1 MYFSQ
6 PMNTENVLHNM
17 NLIKMFSVKHTIR
30 RGIMRNRY
38 IALIFIAFLISI
50 VIVANGI
57 FGLGKEK
64 VSVEDSLIKSLE
76 GTKAQVMESTIS
88 VWSKI
93 NNSFMTEQQV
103 EEEMKAVLANINPEK
118 TTINMVKENDEE
130 TNKQTLYAGVGNKY
144 YNIAVES
151 VKTDKGGETY
161 VVMDVSIDN
170 STSELVAERQ
180 KLESYFTAK
189 NVKPKV
195 SSCVI
200 GVYEGRLTESEMR
213 VKIADAMNSVKAKA
227 VEGLDGEG
235 LNSIS
240 AFSGNIN
247 SFVLSNNKK
256 VNMQIAMRYSS
267 YDAKTYIWIGSPLIH
282 VEY

>member
-1 MYFSQ
+1 
-6 PMNTENVLHNM
+6 
-17 NLIKMFSVKHTIR
+17 
-30 RGIMRNRY
+30 MRNRY
-38 IALIFIAFLISI
+38 IVLIFIVFLLTI
-50 VIVANGI
+50 VIVTNGN
-57 FGLGKEK
+57 FELGKKK

-76 GTKAQVMESTIS
+76 STKAQVMESTIS

-93 NNSFMTEQQV
+93 NNNFMTKQQV
-103 EEEMKAVLANINPEK
+103 EEEMKAVLVTINPEK
-118 TTINMVKENDEE
+118 STINIVKEYDEE
-130 TNKQTLYAGVGNKY
+130 TTKQTLYASVGNKY

-151 VKTDKGGETY
+151 IKTDKGGETY

-170 STSELVAERQ
+170 STTALAAERQ
-180 KLESYFTAK
+180 RLERYFTTK
-189 NVKPKV
+189 NVKPKI

-200 GVYEGRLTESEMR
+200 GVYEGKLTENEMR
-213 VKIADAMNSVKAKA
+213 AQIADAMSSVKAKE
-227 VEGLDGEG
+227 VEGLVSED

-267 YDAKTYIWIGSPLIH
+267 YDDKTYIWIGSPLIH

>member
-1 MYFSQ
+1 
-6 PMNTENVLHNM
+6 
-17 NLIKMFSVKHTIR
+17 
-30 RGIMRNRY
+30 MRNRY
-38 IALIFIAFLISI
+38 IVLIFIVFLLTI
-50 VIVANGI
+50 VIVAIGN
-57 FGLGKEK
+57 FELGKKK
-64 VSVEDSLIKSLE
+64 VDLEDSLIKSLE
-76 GTKAQVMESTIS
+76 STKAQVMESTIS

-93 NNSFMTEQQV
+93 NNNFMTKQQV
-103 EEEMKAVLANINPEK
+103 EEEMKAVLVTINPEK
-118 TTINMVKENDEE
+118 STINIVKEYDEE
-130 TNKQTLYAGVGNKY
+130 TTKQTLYASVGNKY

-151 VKTDKGGETY
+151 IKTDKGGETY

-170 STSELVAERQ
+170 STTALAAERLR
-180 KLESYFTAK
+180 LERYFTAK
-189 NVKPKV
+189 NVKPKI

-200 GVYEGRLTESEMR
+200 GVYEGKLTENEMR
-213 VKIADAMNSVKAKA
+213 AQIADAMNSVKAKE
-227 VEGLDGEG
+227 VEGLASED

-267 YDAKTYIWIGSPLIH
+267 YDDKTYIWIGSPLIH

>member
-1 MYFSQ
+1 
-6 PMNTENVLHNM
+6 
-17 NLIKMFSVKHTIR
+17 
-30 RGIMRNRY
+30 MRNRY
-38 IALIFIAFLISI
+38 IALIFIAFLLTI
-50 VIVANGI
+50 VMITNDS
-57 FGLGKEK
+57 FELGKNK
-64 VSVEDSLIKSLE
+64 ISVEDSLIKSIE
-76 GTKAQVMESTIS
+76 STKAQVMESTIS

-103 EEEMKAVLANINPEK
+103 EEEMKAVLATINPEK
-118 TTINMVKENDEE
+118 TTINIVKEHDEE
-130 TNKQTLYAGVGNKY
+130 TNKQTLYASLGSKY

-151 VKTDKGGETY
+151 IKTDKGGETY
-161 VVMDVSIDN
+161 VIMDVSIDN
-170 STSELVAERQ
+170 STTELVEERQ
-180 KLESYFTAK
+180 RLERYFTAK
-189 NVKPKV
+189 NVKPKT

-200 GVYEGRLTESEMR
+200 GVYEGKLTENEMR
-213 VKIADAMNSVKAKA
+213 AKIADAMSSVKAKE
-227 VEGLDGEG
+227 VEGLTSED

-267 YDAKTYIWIGSPLIH
+267 YDDKTYIWIGSPLIH